1 MLLRL
6 QRYNINI
13 LYKPERDMTFAYT
26 FSRAHLKED
35 EEVVN
40 EEEINAQIHMICSNA
55 ESNEKTRKI
64 QEMTKKDDVLQQ
76 LRILVS
82 NEKRFNRKVIKLE
95 KF

>member
-13 LYKPERDMTFAYT
+13 LHKSERDMTFAYT

-35 EEVVN
+35 